1 MNMEN
6 FKKFLASVNEDIEKI
21 FNHQREFISCKEG
34 CSLCCERGD
43 YPISEIEYKYMMI
56 AYEKLD
62 ENTKSIIKK
71 NVQELKNS
79 NKESYTCPF
88 LIEHR
93 CSIYSHRPFVSRT
106 FGVLTEDSK
115 GNPCYPFCATL
126 GKNYSEFYDAE
137 NNRLSS
143 SAYYKKNYL
152 SYPKFF
158 RLSNKVIM
166 NLPLAEELKI
176 NFGEAKKMI
185 DYLELE

>member
-1 MNMEN
+1 M
-6 FKKFLASVNEDIEKI
+6 L
-21 FNHQREFISCKEG
+21 
-34 CSLCCERGD
+34 
-43 YPISEIEYKYMMI
+43 I
-56 AYEKLD
+56 AYNKLD
-62 ENTKSIIKK
+62 ENIKSIIKK
-71 NVQELKNS
+71 NVEEVKKGS
-79 NKESYTCPF
+79 IDSYICPF
-88 LIEHR
+88 LIEHK
-93 CSIYSHRPFVSRT
+93 CSIYSHRPFVCRT

-126 GKNYSEFYDAE
+126 GKNYSDFYDAE

-166 NLPLAEELKI
+166 SLPLAEELGI